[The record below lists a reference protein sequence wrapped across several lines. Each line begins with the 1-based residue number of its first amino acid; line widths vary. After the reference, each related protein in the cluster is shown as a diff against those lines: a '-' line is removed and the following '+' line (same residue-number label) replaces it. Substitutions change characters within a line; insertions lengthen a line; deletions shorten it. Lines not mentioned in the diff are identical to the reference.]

1 MRTLA
6 IGDIHG
12 SNNALTA
19 LCDYVNFHSDDII
32 VTLGDY
38 IDRGPD
44 YVPWL
49 LMHQYSHSLWC
60 KPRG

>member
-12 SNNALTA
+12 CFTALTA
-19 LCDYVNFHSDDII
+19 LIKAADVQHRDRLI
-32 VTLGDY
+32 TLGDY

-44 YVPWL
+44 SNAVIEWL
-49 LMHQYSHSLWC
+49 I
-60 KPRG
+60 R